1 MMTAARQKK
10 GDPRLYGQ
18 GKANFEKAYREGAKP
33 TSEPAFGGILSQLAA
48 VERDRAYGGSDTL
61 PYSMKAAHGGPV
73 NNLPTVRMQ
82 EGTSYLPE
90 YINPFAAADTA
101 YDIGGLSSGL
111 TPDFYEKSLHP
122 GTWDETV
129 ADREAAK
136 NIFGTG
142 GQRLGWAQ
150 QFNALMSNPNRTR
163 EQEDRLG
170 WLHRRLS
177 QEGSGLQAGDLSASG
192 EELLR
197 LEGIAGAAR
206 DITDTG
212 AEPGMLYPN
221 VVEQGSQRPE
231 VVAPEVVAPE
241 VVAPEGDDKPS
252 IEDVVTQTPK
262 KPELVL
268 SSFGENAQQAWENM
282 MGLPDLS
289 GEVAGREAV
298 PSVAEIY
305 KKEQELYP
313 DLSGER
319 KTIINKQAEALRTFK
334 EQDVVPQSVKDIRD
348 HLDGAVK
355 ALENNPLP
363 WMRAAAA
370 AIDGRKPILVAAT
383 HAMIGY
389 TEGKEELRKEG
400 LETMGKMADMDMQM
414 ATLESQ
420 QAKTIFEQESLINQ
434 ARLSEI
440 EGRENRAAEL
450 IAAASA
456 QQTAIA
462 NRNVDIDRIRVTMAT
477 SFMQFMATDAGQ
489 SRTRMNDLFT
499 EKQSNP
505 EYFTIS
511 ADGTATPTMKAW
523 TEVMETIDQPTTSY
537 AEQTAFFGAERHRRD
552 ILNQI
557 NDVRTDAMKLADENF
572 DRELLAK
579 DSAFKRWMADNNLSL
594 PEGANVGDPSS
605 KQLYQLWS
613 ITRDERYIS
622 DPVIQEAI
630 NKRFPELARIQS
642 GGGSGGTDTD
652 RIQFIEDPDNPGRF
666 IPATS
671 GDK

>member
-1 MMTAARQKK
+1 MVPTEAQINAAENIVLEEPKDVRPRAEIQPD
-10 GDPRLYGQ
+10 GPRLS
-18 GKANFEKAYREGAKP
+18 REEFRYPSPRPKKP
-33 TSEPAFGGILSQLAA
+33 
-48 VERDRAYGGSDTL
+48 
-61 PYSMKAAHGGPV
+61 
-73 NNLPTVRMQ
+73 N
-82 EGTSYLPE
+82 
-90 YINPFAAADTA
+90 
-101 YDIGGLSSGL
+101 
-111 TPDFYEKSLHP
+111 
-122 GTWDETV
+122 
-129 ADREAAK
+129 
-136 NIFGTG
+136 
-142 GQRLGWAQ
+142 
-150 QFNALMSNPNRTR
+150 
-163 EQEDRLG
+163 
-170 WLHRRLS
+170 
-177 QEGSGLQAGDLSASG
+177 
-192 EELLR
+192 
-197 LEGIAGAAR
+197 
-206 DITDTG
+206 
-212 AEPGMLYPN
+212 
-221 VVEQGSQRPE
+221 
-231 VVAPEVVAPE
+231 
-241 VVAPEGDDKPS
+241 

-298 PSVAEIY
+298 PSVSEIY
-305 KKEQELYP
+305 KQQQELYP

-400 LETMGKMADMDMQM
+400 LEMMGKMADMDMQM

-489 SRTRMNDLFT
+489 SRMMMNDLFT

-511 ADGTATPTMKAW
+511 DDGTATPTIKAW
-523 TEVMETIDQPTTSY
+523 TEIMETISPKAPSFGALNYAMSVEGRNLQITNLIGTAQNAARDEAANATNI
-537 AEQTAFFGAERHRRD
+537 AEQWMFDGDTPFKNWLTENKIPFPDPDDRTSVRGLLEAYYIQQHPHYINTPQVRD
-552 ILNQI
+552 SI
-557 NDVRTDAMKLADENF
+557 NSMYPML
-572 DRELLAK
+572 
-579 DSAFKRWMADNNLSL
+579 
-594 PEGANVGDPSS
+594 
-605 KQLYQLWS
+605 
-613 ITRDERYIS
+613 
-622 DPVIQEAI
+622 
-630 NKRFPELARIQS
+630 
-642 GGGSGGTDTD
+642 GGSSGGTDTG